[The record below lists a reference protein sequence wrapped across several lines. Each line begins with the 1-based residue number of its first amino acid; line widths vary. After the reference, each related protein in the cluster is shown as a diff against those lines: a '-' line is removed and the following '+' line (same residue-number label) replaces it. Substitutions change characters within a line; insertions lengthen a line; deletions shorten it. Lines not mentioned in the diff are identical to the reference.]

1 MPSYVPLLDDALPTA
16 TLHVSAWADPV
27 LDRVGHDPR
36 SAYVEQFWLGI
47 LGPSTTW
54 LLRRLADG
62 LDARPDGYDLTLE
75 DTARSLGLGMK
86 GGRHSPF
93 VRALVRACQ
102 FRLAQIVG
110 DEGLA
115 VRTKL
120 PSLSRHQL
128 ERLPPGLRDAHR
140 AWEERARQTTRC
152 RAAPPPSPRARPLAA
167 RPRRGHRRRRAPAPP
182 LAHPPRHGP
191 RSAPLGHHPPG
202 RPRHRLPCSARR
214 RRPKRPPEPLG
225 ADDRWEPL
233 GASQALPP
241 VPIPGPHPQ
250 VHDRVR
256 TTRLT
261 RPEPARSHPGS
272 APPVRRPV
280 PPSGPA
286 DHGRRV
292 PRRPAAGRRCCT
304 PDCRILDQ
312 GLIVPAPHHAGSF
325 VSLSLHWFLPT
336 AGDSRDVVGFGPSSP
351 STGRPRLP
359 VPGRPRRRA
368 GGLRRRADA
377 DGHVLRGRLAHHGRP
392 DPRTKRLRFLVA
404 FRPGL
409 HLPARRPA
417 GRDVPAAQRWPAPA
431 DVVTGGSGEEQRRFG
446 DHLDHDLRYER
457 CDEFL
462 TV

>member
-1 MPSYVPLLDDALPTA
+1 VPSYVPLLDDALPNT

-140 AWEERARQTTRC
+140 AWEERARQTPD
-152 RAAPPPSPRARPLAA
+152 AEL
-167 RPRRGHRRRRAPAPP
+167 RRRRARELALSLLDLGEDTADVERLLHRWRIHPAMAHEALRWAVTHRTAHGIGTPAPP
-182 LAHPPRHGP
+182 GETTGAP
-191 RSAPLGHHPPG
+191 SAPT
-202 RPRHRLPCSARR
+202 
-214 RRPKRPPEPLG
+214 G

-233 GASQALPP
+233 GASQPLPP
-241 VPIPGPHPQ
+241 VPIPRTPPPGPRSRQDHPP
-250 VHDRVR
+250 D
-256 TTRLT
+256 
-261 RPEPARSHPGS
+261 
-272 APPVRRPV
+272 
-280 PPSGPA
+280 
-286 DHGRRV
+286 
-292 PRRPAAGRRCCT
+292 AA
-304 PDCRILDQ
+304 
-312 GLIVPAPHHAGSF
+312 
-325 VSLSLHWFLPT
+325 
-336 AGDSRDVVGFGPSSP
+336 
-351 STGRPRLP
+351 
-359 VPGRPRRRA
+359 
-368 GGLRRRADA
+368 
-377 DGHVLRGRLAHHGRP
+377 
-392 DPRTKRLRFLVA
+392 
-404 FRPGL
+404 
-409 HLPARRPA
+409 
-417 GRDVPAAQRWPAPA
+417 
-431 DVVTGGSGEEQRRFG
+431 
-446 DHLDHDLRYER
+446 
-457 CDEFL
+457 
-462 TV
+462 

>member
-1 MPSYVPLLDDALPTA
+1 MTVLDGFPVVRTGPIGRSGRLPGGLSVPSYVPLLDDALPNA

-140 AWEERARQTTRC
+140 SWEERARQTTRC
-152 RAAPPPSPRARPLAA
+152 RAASPPSPRARPLAA
-167 RPRRGHRRRRAPAPP
+167 RPRRGHRRRRTAAAP

-191 RSAPLGHHPPG
+191 RSPPLGHHPPH
-202 RPRHRLPCSARR
+202 RPRRRHACSAR
-214 RRPKRPPEPLG
+214 G
-225 ADDRWEPL
+225 DDRS
-233 GASQALPP
+233 AAVTPP
-241 VPIPGPHPQ
+241 APTTGGSRSAPARRCLHCPSPGPHPQ
-250 VHDRVR
+250 VPDRVR

-272 APPVRRPV
+272 APPVRRLV

-292 PRRPAAGRRCCT
+292 LRRPAAGRRCC
-304 PDCRILDQ
+304 
-312 GLIVPAPHHAGSF
+312 V
-325 VSLSLHWFLPT
+325 
-336 AGDSRDVVGFGPSSP
+336 
-351 STGRPRLP
+351 
-359 VPGRPRRRA
+359 
-368 GGLRRRADA
+368 
-377 DGHVLRGRLAHHGRP
+377 
-392 DPRTKRLRFLVA
+392 
-404 FRPGL
+404 RPGIVEYS
-409 HLPARRPA
+409 RP
-417 GRDVPAAQRWPAPA
+417 G
-431 DVVTGGSGEEQRRFG
+431 
-446 DHLDHDLRYER
+446 
-457 CDEFL
+457 
-462 TV
+462 